1 MAHPCIVKPCSQ
13 LRIHAA
19 AIVFGG
25 AASASDWVVLVK
37 HFCFLAVVITLFPA
51 TALLAAHQ
59 MPGPPALAGP
69 PVNGQYAGG
78 LAVGTENLFV
88 YVSVEVDV
96 KAPDDAVPHGPVYV
110 SLMKPDGQV
119 VMTTRADNGKARFNR
134 VPKSE
139 LTAEVVAAG
148 YETAKK
154 AFEVGDRSEIKVAI
168 DLRPM
173 VDREAAAADRGIAA
187 LNSKAQK
194 DVRKALEALRENKIN
209 DARTA
214 LEAAQRSTPGNSE
227 IEYLYG
233 LCESRA
239 NNEASAR
246 SHWTR
251 ALDASPNHLSAL
263 LALGQDSLHQ
273 HKPAEAMQYLSR
285 AETVEPSSWRVH
297 LLLAQAYYDQR
308 NFPEAVD
315 QAERTLELGHDRAVS
330 VQPLL
335 AHALFQTGEK
345 DRGIQV
351 LRDYVQSHP
360 SDPNAAKLLASLTAP
375 PAANS
380 ANAVGSG
387 DVTNAATA
395 VPVPSNWL
403 PPDVDEKTPPVEAG
417 ASCSLEEVVQK
428 AEDRLLTFVHDVD
441 RFTATETVVHE
452 SINKYGIASQPEKRK
467 FDYVVSIQ
475 DLKPGYLGVTEFRNG
490 GGAQTEFPDGI
501 VTSGLPALVLIFHPY
516 YAPNY
521 EMSCEGLARTTQG
534 LAWQVHFRQKPGK
547 PNAIKTYQLGIDGPS
562 YSVALKGRAWISA
575 DTYQILRMET
585 DIVAP
590 IPEIKLLAEHTAVEY
605 GPVRF
610 QKAGV
615 NLWVPES
622 AEVYFAWRGHQ
633 VHRRHSFSN
642 YLLFGIDENQ
652 RISAPKNLQAP
663 PDPPPANPPNP

>member
-1 MAHPCIVKPCSQ
+1 
-13 LRIHAA
+13 
-19 AIVFGG
+19 
-25 AASASDWVVLVK
+25 VVLVK
-37 HFCFLAVVITLFPA
+37 HFCFLAVVAALFPA
-51 TALLAAHQ
+51 TAVLAAHQ

-78 LAVGTENLFV
+78 IPVGTENLFV

-96 KAPDDAVPHGPVYV
+96 KAPDDTVPHGPVYV

-119 VMTTRADNGKARFNR
+119 VMTARADNGKARFNR
-134 VPKSE
+134 VPKTE

-148 YETAKK
+148 FETAKR
-154 AFEVGDRSEIKVAI
+154 AFEVGDRSEIKVDI

-173 VDREAAAADRGIAA
+173 ADREAAAADRGIAA
-187 LNSKAQK
+187 LNPKAQK
-194 DVRKALEALRENKIN
+194 DVRKALEALRENKID

-214 LEAAQRSTPGNSE
+214 LEAAQRSAPNNSE

-233 LCESRA
+233 LCEFRA
-239 NNEASAR
+239 SNEASAR

-251 ALDASPNHLSAL
+251 ALGDNPNHLSAL
-263 LALGQDSLHQ
+263 LALGQDLLHQ

-285 AETVEPSSWRVH
+285 AETVEPYSWRVH
-297 LLLAQAYYDQR
+297 LLLTQAYYDQR
-308 NFPEAVD
+308 NFPEAVN
-315 QAERTLELGHDRAVS
+315 QAQRTLELGHDRAVS

-335 AHALFQTGEK
+335 AHALFQTGEQ

-360 SDPNAAKLLASLTAP
+360 SDANAAKLLASLTAP
-375 PAANS
+375 PAAHS
-380 ANAVGSG
+380 ANAVSSG
-387 DVTNAATA
+387 DVTSAATA

-417 ASCSLEEVVQK
+417 ASCSLDEVVQK

-441 RFTATETVVHE
+441 RFTATETVVHQ
-452 SINKYGIASQPEKRK
+452 SINKNGIASAPEKRK

-516 YAPNY
+516 YVPNY
-521 EMSCEGLARTTQG
+521 EMRCEGLARTTQG
-534 LAWQVHFRQKPGK
+534 LAWQVHFRQKLGK
-547 PNAIKTYQLGIDGPS
+547 PNAIKTYQIGIDGPS

-575 DTYQILRMET
+575 DTYQILRMES

-590 IPEIKLLAEHTAVEY
+590 VPEIKLLAEHTTVEY

-610 QKAGV
+610 QKADV
-615 NLWVPES
+615 HLWVPQS

-633 VHRRHSFSN
+633 VYRRHSFSN
-642 YLLFGIDENQ
+642 YLLFGIDEDQ
-652 RISAPKNLQAP
+652 RISAPKNLQTP
-663 PDPPPANPPNP
+663 PDAPSANPPNR